1 MLVVRASQ
9 RATIDWVCHQSGW
22 LLHDGSK
29 IEVSGMDS
37 APWDENVAA
46 QLEAYGCPA
55 ALVQHHVKA
64 GAANHIVAAYECL
77 LHAGK
82 DAAVQQPAAGAA
94 A

>member
-1 MLVVRASQ
+1 MSPRSS
-9 RATIDWVCHQSGW
+9 RRT
-22 LLHDGSK
+22 
-29 IEVSGMDS
+29 
-37 APWDENVAA
+37 AA
-46 QLEAYGCPA
+46 RP